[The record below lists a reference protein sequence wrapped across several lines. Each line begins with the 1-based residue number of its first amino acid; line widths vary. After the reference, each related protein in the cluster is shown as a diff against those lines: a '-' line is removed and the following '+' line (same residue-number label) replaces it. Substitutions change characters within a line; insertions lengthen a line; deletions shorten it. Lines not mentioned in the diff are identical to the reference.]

1 MRQIDNTVLV
11 LIVSLFICFVC
22 LVLSVC
28 YTVLCEVRLTIY
40 LVPGPD
46 LRTSLTSYTIILL
59 TTMLFGAVVHIGWI
73 VTFFLYREKTTGRN
87 FYLLNY

>member
-22 LVLSVC
+22 LVLSLC

-40 LVPGPD
+40 LAPGPD
-46 LRTSLTSYTIILL
+46 LRASLTSYTIILL

-73 VTFFLYREKTTGRN
+73 VTFFVPREDDRAK
-87 FYLLNY
+87 FLLT